1 MVAGPRIFK
10 NRVYVTMPKFRPG
23 VPVTLGSFPLDSP
36 EKVNIPIS
44 PFPNWEMNVQDNCR
58 VLQSVLGTEVD
69 RRGTMWVLDGHRAN
83 NAVNGIRCPPKL
95 VLLDLN
101 RNGAAVRSYTFPNE
115 LCLTD
120 GGFLNDVVIDE
131 TGGTFAYITDN
142 SVIDPGVI
150 VYSYRENR
158 AWKLR
163 DGSMFP
169 DVSVAGYIVD
179 GFQMDF
185 LGTVNGIALS
195 PYIESRPRT
204 LFYSSLTGTG
214 VFALSTDI
222 LKNEKLSIGD
232 SWREYVRLMG
242 EKEGPSD
249 GMFMDNK
256 GNLYYGILSQYSVGK
271 WNMFEHFD
279 TSEVI
284 YENRETLIWPDG
296 FTMDSQGNLYL
307 VSNQA
312 FRFFVSND
320 SLQFTPDLVKF
331 RINVLHTGRK
341 SYMYD
346 LDDS

>member
-1 MVAGPRIFK
+1 MVAGPRIYK
-10 NRVYVTMPKFRPG
+10 DKVYITMPKFRPG
-23 VPVTLGSFPLDSP
+23 VPVTLGSFPLASQ
-36 EKVNIPIS
+36 ERINIPIKPYPS
-44 PFPNWEMNVQDNCR
+44 WEMNTLDNCR
-58 VLQSVLGTEVD
+58 SLQSVLGTEVD
-69 RRGTMWVLDGHRAN
+69 RRGIMWVLDGHRTNNAN
-83 NAVNGIRCPPKL
+83 NGIHCPPKL

-101 RNGAAVRSYTFPNE
+101 KRGTAVRSYTFPNE

-131 TGGTFAYITDN
+131 TTGTFAYITDN

-169 DVSVAGYIVD
+169 EVNVAGYIID
-179 GFQMDF
+179 GFQVNF

-195 PYIESRPRT
+195 PYTDAKPRV

-214 VFALSTDI
+214 VYGLSTSV
-222 LKNEKLSIGD
+222 LKYEQLSKD
-232 SWREYVRLMG
+232 NSWRKYVKLVG
-242 EKEGPSD
+242 EKQGPSD

-256 GNLYYGILSQYSVGK
+256 GNLYYGILSRYGVGK
-271 WNMFEHFD
+271 WNMFEPFE
-279 TSEVI
+279 TSEVV

-296 FTMDSQGNLYL
+296 FTMDSKGNLYL

-312 FRFFVSND
+312 FRFFASNET
-320 SLQFTPDLVKF
+320 LLFTPDVIKF
-331 RINVLHTGRK
+331 RINVLYTGAK
-341 SYMYD
+341 KYMYS
-346 LDDS
+346 LNKR